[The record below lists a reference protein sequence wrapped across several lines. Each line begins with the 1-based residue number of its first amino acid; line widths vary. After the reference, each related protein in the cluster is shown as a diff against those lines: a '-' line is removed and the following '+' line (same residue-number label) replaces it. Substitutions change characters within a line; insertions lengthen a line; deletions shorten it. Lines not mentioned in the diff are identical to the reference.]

1 MTQQK
6 HPLRAAR
13 EARHWSIDTLAETTG
28 LSRRTILRAEQGHGL
43 NPASRRLLCRGF
55 DMSAGQLG
63 LTLRQPVRQP
73 GCVASRYSEIDD
85 LNRRE
90 FLRLLS
96 LAGTLLVVPP
106 VESRLDWERMQY
118 FADRTRRPDQQ
129 TLEQYAA
136 LQGHLWRTFASP
148 GSRSASFRIVQNQ
161 LDVLTR
167 NLEQSHGPTMHQ
179 RLCALAGDLF
189 QLAGEI
195 LFDANQ
201 YADAAHCYT
210 SAACA
215 SKEAGAFDLWA
226 CAMTRHAFIAIYEGR
241 FDSAL
246 PMLDLAD
253 RLALSGDDALSTR
266 HWVNAVRARALAG
279 LGEMRAFERA
289 IAMAERVQQ
298 LEGPLHNGGWL
309 RFDSSRLAEE
319 RGACHLELRQT
330 DLAEAALTTALTQ
343 GLSSRRRGIV
353 LTDLAMVGL
362 QRHDPSQVATYV
374 TPAIHIATETRS
386 GVVGRRLQ
394 ALRPHLAPL
403 LADPGMRQIDQRIA
417 NLATGSTVRSR

>member
-1 MTQQK
+1 MTEHK
-6 HPLRAAR
+6 HPLRVAR

-43 NPASRRLLCRGF
+43 NPASRRLLCRVF

-63 LTLRQPVRQP
+63 LTLRRPGRQP

-96 LAGTLLVVPP
+96 VAGTLLVVPA
-106 VESRLDWERMQY
+106 VESGLDWERMHY
-118 FADRTRRPDQQ
+118 FANCTGRLDPQ
-129 TLEQYAA
+129 TLDQYAA
-136 LQGHLWRTFASP
+136 LQAHLWRTFASP
-148 GSRSASFRIVQNQ
+148 GCLGASFRIVQNQ
-161 LDVLTR
+161 LGVLTR
-167 NLEQSHGPTMHQ
+167 NLEQSHGPTTHQ

-201 YADAAHCYT
+201 YADAAHCYS
-210 SAACA
+210 SAASA
-215 SKEAGAFDLWA
+215 SKEAGVFDLWA
-226 CAMTRHAFIAIYEGR
+226 CAMTRHAFIAIYERR

-246 PMLDLAD
+246 PMLDLAG
-253 RLALSGDDALSTR
+253 RLALSGDAALSTR
-266 HWVNAVRARALAG
+266 YWVDAVRAQALAG
-279 LGEMRAFERA
+279 LGELRACERA
-289 IAMAERVQQ
+289 IAQAERVQQ

-319 RGACHLELRQT
+319 RGACHLELRQPA
-330 DLAEAALTTALTQ
+330 LAEAALTTALAQ

-353 LTDLAMVGL
+353 LTDLAMVGI
-362 QRHDPSQVATYV
+362 QRHDPSQVATYA
-374 TPAIHIATETRS
+374 TPAVQIATETGS

-403 LADPGMRQIDQRIA
+403 LTDPEMRQIDERIA
-417 NLATGSTVRSR
+417 NLTT